1 MATILAFAILCAMIV
16 AIGIAITIGR
26 KRDAGFPAS
35 RRGR

>member
-1 MATILAFAILCAMIV
+1 MTTILALVVLAAAII